1 MTPAGRGAAGR
12 RHPGAAHGTRA
23 AHVSRGVDHQAAGDP
38 HEWAPHE
45 IVPRPGWSD
54 RLAYWPAM
62 VLSRRWATF
71 LILVGV
77 WTWVIWPRF
86 AVAIWN
92 DARAW
97 STGEIG
103 QGSPTSFLWV
113 HALLIGASLA
123 IGTTVGVLGVRAWL
137 AGRRQRS

>member
-1 MTPAGRGAAGR
+1 
-12 RHPGAAHGTRA
+12 
-23 AHVSRGVDHQAAGDP
+23 
-38 HEWAPHE
+38 
-45 IVPRPGWSD
+45 
-54 RLAYWPAM
+54 M
-62 VLSRRWATF
+62 VLSRRWAGF

-123 IGTTVGVLGVRAWL
+123 IGTAVGVLGVRGWW
-137 AGRRQRS
+137 AGRTPRS